1 MADKAEQKQSFLKK
15 TGKNIFARFFG
26 FEQGVDITDD
36 LAVLYRRNVVI
47 KNIIFVTNL
56 IYSLLLFILSLSTS
70 QRSDWAITIIV
81 FPLTFIINRG
91 LTALI
96 NIDNRDITKQT
107 VAMYIASL
115 YIYVSSILVYARLY
129 QSDMFET
136 VAYVLLYYAIVLI
149 SLYQDK
155 KLLAHSFV
163 YLFGLMTFIH
173 LLWTYQVL
181 TVSNNLTIP
190 EFLIVFKDSGN
201 LGDLI
206 LRSLVFILFYFT
218 VYIIVSIG
226 QYMQEE
232 RKAELIKRRQVQ
244 NDFGAIVGNLFNA
257 VFINAYV
264 NLNEDFAIMT
274 SKLSNRLA
282 SFINLSEPETK
293 NLNDFALIHLKYDD
307 VKDFK
312 LDTKVI
318 DDKVYEELK
327 AKTALGIDIVKRM
340 EISQNV
346 DVISRSYAES
356 TLDDMKLK
364 SIMSTVKDDNSQII
378 MLSEIYLTFRESQSY
393 KRPYTHSETMSII
406 ENIFEHFYK
415 PVILDRFKKFSD
427 EIENEYNNFL

>member
-181 TVSNNLTIP
+181 NVSNNLTIP